1 MESILI
7 NRLFDTLDDWR
18 HLPAYQLE
26 RRADIF
32 FALYLPEIIKKRFGL
47 DIDFIIPEFPVRI
60 GNIDTDKLLTN
71 PNLSFKID
79 YLALCKA
86 ENKVYFIELKTD
98 DSSRRDKQDLY
109 LKKAK
114 ENNISDLINGVLD
127 INRATNA
134 KKKYGNLLSLLSQI
148 GWIDIEN
155 MINTSS
161 DYDITIVYIQPN
173 RKADCADEVI
183 TFVDISEYL
192 SIHTDSLTQR
202 FCKSLIEWTINPNY

>member
-1 MESILI
+1 MALI
-7 NRLFDTLDDWR
+7 NKLFDTLDNWR

-32 FALYLPEIIKKRFGL
+32 FAIYLPDILKQRFGL

-60 GNIDTDKLLTN
+60 GNIYTNKLLSN

-79 YLALCKA
+79 YLAVCKA

-98 DSSRRDKQDLY
+98 DSSRRDKQDWY

-114 ENNISDLINGVLD
+114 ENNIPDLINGVLD
-127 INRATNA
+127 INRATSA
-134 KKKYGNLLSLLSQI
+134 KKKYGNLLSLLAE
-148 GWIDIEN
+148 IEWVN
-155 MINTSS
+155 IEHMINTSS

-173 RKADCADEVI
+173 RKVDCADDVI
-183 TFVDISEYL
+183 TFAEISTYL
-192 SIHTDSLTQR
+192 SANTDVLTQR
-202 FCKSLIEWTINPNY
+202 FCKSLIEWTINPNG

>member
-1 MESILI
+1 MI
-7 NRLFDTLDDWR
+7 NRLFDTLDNWR

-32 FALYLPEIIKKRFGL
+32 FAIYLPEIIKKRFGS

-60 GNIDTDKLLTN
+60 GNIYTNKLLPN

-79 YLALCKA
+79 YLVVCKA

-98 DSSRRDKQDLY
+98 DSSRRDKQDEY
-109 LKKAK
+109 LIKAK
-114 ENNISDLINGVLD
+114 ENNIHDLINGILD

-134 KKKYGNLLSLLSQI
+134 KKKYGNLLSLLVQI
-148 GWIDIEN
+148 GWIDTVN

-173 RKADCADEVI
+173 RKADCADEII
-183 TFVDISEYL
+183 TFAEICTYL
-192 SIHTDSLTQR
+192 SAHTDILTQR
-202 FCKSLIEWTINPNY
+202 FCKSLIDWTINPNE